1 MRERAHRG
9 VIAAI
14 PVLLLAACQS
24 RPAPTNAGADTAEQV
39 ALLGQRVE
47 ALAFAQRSLLE
58 QLIPQSVHLGAVEP
72 SATAL
77 EQNALLARIADGLEG
92 LRDANAAAT
101 GKRPADAAGRRQPI
115 ADEAAI
121 LAMQRAMQT
130 AEQQRNTLL
139 ENIANV
145 NTPGYRRRSLRLST
159 ELQAGTG
166 LELPVARGVVTKD
179 TTGALEITER
189 TLDVAIDG
197 RGFYGVRLPGG
208 ELAYTRAGGFHVT
221 ADGTLCHASG
231 ATLQPAIV
239 VPADTL
245 ELSIDPEG
253 RVTAR
258 TAGNPDQATPL
269 GQIVLHDFRD
279 ADELEPRGDCLLQ
292 PRDGKVRPRS
302 AAPCSDG
309 LGMLKQGFLERSNV
323 QLLDELV
330 ELSIANRQLLAL
342 RRQLAQFGVFAW

>member
-1 MRERAHRG
+1 MRERAHLG
-9 VIAAI
+9 VIAA
-14 PVLLLAACQS
+14 VLFLLFAACQS
-24 RPAPTNAGADTAEQV
+24 QPAPTTADAAEQV
-39 ALLGQRVE
+39 ALLSQRVE
-47 ALAFAQRSLLE
+47 SLEFAQRSLLQ
-58 QLIPQSVHLGAVEP
+58 QLIPLSGNHGIAEP

-92 LRDANAAAT
+92 LRDATTTGA

-121 LAMQRAMQT
+121 LAMQRALQA

-166 LELPVARGVVTKD
+166 LELPVARGIVTKD
-179 TTGALEITER
+179 STGTLEITER

-197 RGFYGVRLPGG
+197 RGLFGVRLPGG
-208 ELAYTRAGGFHVT
+208 ELAYTRAGGFLVT

-231 ATLQPAIV
+231 AVLQPTIV
-239 VPADTL
+239 VPSDTL

-253 RVTAR
+253 RVTVR
-258 TAGNPDQATPL
+258 TAGNADQCTPL
-269 GQIVLHDFRD
+269 GQLVLHDVRD

-292 PRDGKVRPRS
+292 PRDGTVRPRS
-302 AAPCSDG
+302 ATPGQNG
-309 LGMLKQGFLERSNV
+309 LGLLKQGFLERSNV

-330 ELSIANRQLLAL
+330 ELSIANRQLLVL